1 MLSPRKVYDIVY
13 ILGNFL
19 AATAKVLDIVLV
31 LYMWIIII
39 RALLSWVNP
48 DPYNP
53 IVQFLYSITEPVLY
67 RIRQLLPMS
76 GLGIDFSPIVVLLA
90 IIFLQTFLV
99 NTLAQLAMQLQ

>member
-1 MLSPRKVYDIVY
+1 MY
-13 ILGNFL
+13 IIGNFL

-53 IVQFLYSITEPVLY
+53 IVQFLYNVTEPVLY
-67 RIRQLLPMS
+67 RIRRVIPMS
-76 GLGIDFSPIVVLLA
+76 AIGIDFAPIVVLLA
-90 IIFLQTFLV
+90 IIFLQSFLV
-99 NTLAQLAMQLQ
+99 NSISRFAMQLQ